1 MHASDYAENKIAD
14 HLLSKT
20 SWTMPSQ
27 VYVKLHTGDP
37 GEAGTAN
44 AAGETTRQAAN
55 WYRSH
60 PSASSGSASLSG
72 TVSWTG
78 VSTGETYTHV
88 SLWDASSG
96 GNCLASGAMGSS
108 VAVSSGYNF
117 NLTAMTVTVS

>member
-55 WYRSH
+55 WS
-60 PSASSGSASLSG
+60 SASSGSASLSG

>member
-1 MHASDYAENKIAD
+1 MSASDYAENKIAD
-14 HLLSKT
+14 HLLSTT

-55 WYRSH
+55 WS
-60 PSASSGSASLSG
+60 SASSGSASLSG